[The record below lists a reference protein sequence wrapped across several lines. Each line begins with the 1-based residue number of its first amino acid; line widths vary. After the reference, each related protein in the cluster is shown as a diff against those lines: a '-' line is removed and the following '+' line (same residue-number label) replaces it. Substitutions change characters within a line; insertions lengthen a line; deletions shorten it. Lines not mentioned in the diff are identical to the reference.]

1 MKLSRRR
8 FLHITAGAVATPAFL
23 RAASAALYPTR
34 PVRIIVGFA
43 PGGPTDL
50 VARLLGQWLSE
61 RFGQQFIIENRL
73 GAATNLGT
81 EAVVRAPADGY
92 TLLLTNAA
100 NAINATLY
108 ENLSY
113 NFIRDIEQVAGII
126 LSPLV
131 MEVNPSLPAKTVPE
145 FIAHAKANP
154 GKISFASGGIGA
166 PNHMAA
172 ELFKRL
178 TGIDMIHIPY
188 RGEALAL
195 SDLISGRVQVLFSVI
210 GGSIEH
216 LQAGRLRALAVTSVK
231 RLPTLLNI
239 PAVGEFVPDYEAT
252 QWYGIGAPKNTPADI
267 VLELNTHIN
276 LALEDPK
283 IKAHLGGLSSMP
295 IPMTPA
301 ELTKFV
307 VAETDKWARLV
318 RFVGRNFQ

>member
-1 MKLSRRR
+1 MKLLRRR
-8 FLHITAGAVATPAFL
+8 FLHVTAGAVVSPALL
-23 RAASAALYPTR
+23 RTASAAPYPTR

-50 VARLLGQWLSE
+50 VARLLGQWLSD
-61 RFGQQFIIENRL
+61 RFGQQFIIENRT
-73 GAATNLGT
+73 GAATNIAT
-81 EAVVRAPADGY
+81 ETVVRAPADGH

-100 NAINATLY
+100 NAINATLH

-113 NFIRDIEQVAGII
+113 SFIRDIEQVAGII

-131 MEVNPSLPAKTVPE
+131 MAVNPSLPAKTVPE

-216 LQAGRLRALAVTSVK
+216 LRAGRLRALAVTSVT
-231 RLPTLLNI
+231 RLPTLLHI
-239 PAVGEFVPDYEAT
+239 PTVGEFVPDYEAT

-267 VLELNTHIN
+267 VLELNTQIN
-276 LALEDPK
+276 VALEDAK
-283 IKAHLGGLSSMP
+283 IKAHLGELSSMP
-295 IPMTPA
+295 IPMTPT

-307 VAETDKWARLV
+307 VAETDKWAKLV
-318 RFVGRNFQ
+318 RYAGRNPQ